1 MLTPEQTRFFT
12 RAGRNFVAR
21 TYRDIDE
28 PPPWGSFD
36 GHGPVRRI
44 VWGGGKRPGE
54 RPLGNGYVYDWDGA
68 IDRAERDSWSLTS
81 AESDALTLKLG
92 RKPTAGEVY
101 AEVTRIDFER
111 LRAWVR
117 EGWWFVGVSVCA
129 LPESGELPEDT
140 FSFALWGIESDAGE
154 YLHEVADELAD
165 QAVRV

>member
-21 TYRDIDE
+21 IYRDTDAA
-28 PPPWGSFD
+28 PPWDSFD
-36 GHGPVRRI
+36 GHGPVRR
-44 VWGGGKRPGE
+44 VVRGEVKRPGE
-54 RPLGNGYVYDWDGA
+54 RPLGNGCMYDWGRA
-68 IDRAERDSWSLTS
+68 IDQAERDSWGLTS

-101 AEVTRIDFER
+101 AETARIDFER

-117 EGWWFVGVSVCA
+117 EDWWFVGVSVCA
-129 LPESGELPEDT
+129 LPDSGEMPKDT
-140 FSFALWGIESDAGE
+140 FEHALWGIESDAGG

-165 QAVRV
+165 EAVGV